1 MHKIELNISTS
12 LNKLAINYKSVFYFF
27 RAFTFTAE
35 WWMYIAYAVLLLI
48 IDYDSAKQ
56 PIQMGLIAYS
66 MHYPLYYITK
76 NITKRRRPF
85 ERYNYIKRFVVP
97 PDKYS
102 LPSGHASASIITTLI
117 LINFFPELNIII
129 IWPVLVSISRI
140 VLGVHYIG
148 DTIIGLFLGYL
159 CFYIA
164 KIIWFLY

>member
-1 MHKIELNISTS
+1 MSFSIERFSYINLSDNLESRCKKYLLQLLRNFDVSS
-12 LNKLAINYKSVFYFF
+12 LNPSKRKISSL
-27 RAFTFTAE
+27 
-35 WWMYIAYAVLLLI
+35 
-48 IDYDSAKQ
+48 Q
-56 PIQMGLIAYS
+56 
-66 MHYPLYYITK
+66 
-76 NITKRRRPF
+76 NITKRKRPF
-85 ERYNYIKRFVVP
+85 ERYNNIKRFVIP

-164 KIIWFLY
+164 KIIWSIY

>member
-1 MHKIELNISTS
+1 MHKLELHISTS
-12 LNKLAINYKSVFYFF
+12 LNRLAINYKSIFYFF
-27 RAFTFTAE
+27 RAITFTAE
-35 WWMYIAYAVLLLI
+35 WWMYIAYAIVLLI
-48 IDYDSAKQ
+48 IDYNSAKQ

-66 MHYPLYYITK
+66 MHYPLYYVIK
-76 NITKRRRPF
+76 NITKRKRPF
-85 ERYNYIKRFVVP
+85 ECYNHIKRFVCP

-102 LPSGHASASIITTLI
+102 LRSGHASASIITTLI

-164 KIIWFLY
+164 KIIYFLY

>member
-12 LNKLAINYKSVFYFF
+12 LNRLAINYKSIFYFF
-27 RAFTFTAE
+27 RAITFTAE
-35 WWMYIAYAVLLLI
+35 WWMYIVYAILLLI
-48 IDYDSAKQ
+48 IDYNSAKQ

-66 MHYPLYYITK
+66 MHYPLYYVIK
-76 NITKRRRPF
+76 NITKRKRPF
-85 ERYNYIKRFVVP
+85 ERYEHIKRFVIP

-117 LINFFPELNIII
+117 VINFFPELNIII

-159 CFYIA
+159 CVYIA